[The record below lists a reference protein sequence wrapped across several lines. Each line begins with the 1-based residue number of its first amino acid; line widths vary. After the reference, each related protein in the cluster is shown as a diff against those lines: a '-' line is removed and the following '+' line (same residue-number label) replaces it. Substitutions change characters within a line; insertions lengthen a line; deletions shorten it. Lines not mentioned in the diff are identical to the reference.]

1 MNNKRMRLA
10 GAALAVSLGVV
21 IVLAG
26 LLSQPLYP
34 AVHIQGSS
42 SPDVQVEQDG
52 GPVPDF
58 RMDRDNLY
66 RYSIDRK
73 RSGEV
78 YVLVDTNFNDMAV
91 RQGYLLAN
99 SARAEALLRQAGR
112 PVPVTVSFARPLP
125 VPDFEAL
132 VKATGFQADNY
143 VLQARDLEGR
153 LWRHGARAKPLKDG
167 NVVDME
173 QIEGSFDGVVALD
186 GNVPATR
193 EGLGRL
199 LEDPRVFLADVV
211 ANEVAELVSKET
223 GVSPAKIHVQVF
235 PAYSVMGGAR

>member
-1 MNNKRMRLA
+1 MLLA
-10 GAALAVSLGVV
+10 GTALVLGVV
-21 IVLAG
+21 IVLAD
-26 LLSQPLYP
+26 LLSQPLYS
-34 AVHIQGSS
+34 ALHNQGIS

-58 RMDRDNLY
+58 RMDPDILY

-91 RQGYLLAN
+91 RQGYLPAN

-132 VKATGFQADNY
+132 VKATGFQADNS

-153 LWRHGARAKPLKDG
+153 LWRHGARAKPSKDG
-167 NVVDME
+167 NLVDME
-173 QIEGSFDGVVALD
+173 QIEGSFDG
-186 GNVPATR
+186 
-193 EGLGRL
+193 
-199 LEDPRVFLADVV
+199 
-211 ANEVAELVSKET
+211 
-223 GVSPAKIHVQVF
+223 
-235 PAYSVMGGAR
+235 

>member
-1 MNNKRMRLA
+1 MNSKRILLSGTA
-10 GAALAVSLGVV
+10 LGLGAI

-34 AVHIQGSS
+34 AVDNQVSS
-42 SPDVQVEQDG
+42 SSDVQVEQDG
-52 GPVPDF
+52 GLVPDF
-58 RMDRDNLY
+58 RMDPDNLY

-91 RQGYLLAN
+91 RQRYLQAN
-99 SARAEALLRQAGR
+99 SARAEALLRQDGR

-167 NVVDME
+167 NVVDVE
-173 QIEGSFDGVVALD
+173 QTEGSFDGAVALD
-186 GNVPATR
+186 GNVPGTR

-199 LEDPRVFLADVV
+199 LEDPRICLADVV
-211 ANEVAELVSKET
+211 ATEVAELVSKET
-223 GVSPAKIHVQVF
+223 GVSPAKIHVEVF
-235 PAYSVMGGAR
+235 PAYSFVMGGTQ